1 MARLHRTL
9 GGEVQQTVGGAVGL
23 QIVRVP
29 EGETVPQLVA
39 KYQRSGLV
47 AFAEPDYLVHLAS
60 TTPNDPK
67 FIDGTLWGLNKI
79 EAPAGDGVR
88 RMGWFPPD
96 GGVLFARDTQF
107 VIQGDSLVRADP
119 FVHPLMVLGFDV
131 YALPVEQTL
140 GKLRQLG
147 FDLATTHEDTWQGR
161 PVVVVGAKAGDLHTR
176 QFWVDKERLVFVRM
190 LEPARRDSTATTETQ
205 FNDYRPF
212 GKAWVSAQVLFLTGG
227 QRRWMEEYDEIAV
240 NVALAD
246 GVFDVKR
253 WRDTK

>member
-1 MARLHRTL
+1 VRLAFLLLTGLLAGREPQTGDALVRAMHDRYDGQWYRTL
-9 GGEVQQTVGGAVGL
+9 SFVQHNTL
-23 QIVRVP
+23 
-29 EGETVPQLVA
+29 
-39 KYQRSGLV
+39 
-47 AFAEPDYLVHLAS
+47 YLPGDSVQHS
-60 TTPNDPK
+60 TWFERATIP
-67 FIDGTLWGLNKI
+67 GTLRI
-79 EAPAGDGVR
+79 DFRDGP
-88 RMGWFPPD
+88 GFPPD

-190 LEPARRDSTATTETQ
+190 LEPARRDSSVTTETQ

-240 NVALAD
+240 NVALTD

-253 WRDTK
+253 WKDTK